1 MADLMVM
8 ENAIYLLYNFPV
20 SLSPTI
26 DGTHATTTELKPSAQ
41 AVVHQE
47 APVNKGGEPQ

>member
-1 MADLMVM
+1 LDGDGERRLSFV
-8 ENAIYLLYNFPV
+8 IFPV
-20 SLSPTI
+20 SPTI

-47 APVNKGGEPQ
+47 APVNKGGDEIW